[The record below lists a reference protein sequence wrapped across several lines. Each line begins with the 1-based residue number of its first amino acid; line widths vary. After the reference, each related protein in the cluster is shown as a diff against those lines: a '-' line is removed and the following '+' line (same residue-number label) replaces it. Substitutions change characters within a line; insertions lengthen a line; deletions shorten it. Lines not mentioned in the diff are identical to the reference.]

1 MMADNLPRSWI
12 QRVYVVNQLVSV
24 RVAAE
29 PVDGDHIAPD
39 VDHQSLPSVHEGDL
53 CMALL

>member
-29 PVDGDHIAPD
+29 PIDGDHIASD
-39 VDHQSLPSVHEGDL
+39 IDHQSLPSVHEGNL